1 MEQELNS
8 AIPWLEL
15 RIVAPLDAQDAV
27 SAYLWE
33 LGVQGITEEAAT
45 RNGEP
50 WCLLRAYV
58 ESADSERIRQEVLE
72 HIHALD
78 EFFPGAAHARVSV
91 SIVEQQDWNAKWKE
105 HFKPFHVSPRL
116 VIRPVWE
123 AYSPQPGDVV
133 LDLDPGMAFGTGAHE
148 STRGCLNAIDALLG
162 GGTLGV
168 EPLPLGGTVL
178 DVGTGSGILLLAA
191 LKLGASRA
199 VGIDLDPVAITAAT
213 ENVALNGL
221 EAQVEL
227 SDTLLEHLPTTQYP
241 LVLAN
246 ILAPTL
252 MALSADLVA
261 RLAPGGA
268 LVLSGLLND
277 QADSVR
283 SAFLPRGLK
292 ESVAIQEGEWTTLVL
307 RAAEA

>member
-1 MEQELNS
+1 METESSS

-33 LGVQGITEEAAT
+33 IGVQGITEEPAT

-50 WCLLRAYV
+50 WVLLRAYV
-58 ESADSERIRQEVLE
+58 ESAESERIRQEVLE
-72 HIHALD
+72 HIVSL
-78 EFFPGAAHARVSV
+78 EEYFPGAAHARVSV

-105 HFKPFHVSPRL
+105 HFKPFHVSKRL

-123 AYSPQPGDVV
+123 AYEPQPGDVV

-162 GGTLGV
+162 SGHLAV
-168 EPLPLGGTVL
+168 EPLQAGGSVL

-191 LKLGASRA
+191 LKLGAA
-199 VGIDLDPVAITAAT
+199 DGVGIDLDPIAITAAT

-221 EAQVEL
+221 QARVAL
-227 SDTLLEHLPTTQYP
+227 SDTLLEHLPPTRYP

-252 MALSADLVA
+252 MALSSDLVA
-261 RLAPGGA
+261 RLEPGGA

-283 SAFLPRGLK
+283 SAFLPKGLR
-292 ESVAIQEGEWTTLVL
+292 ESLAIQEGEWTTLVL